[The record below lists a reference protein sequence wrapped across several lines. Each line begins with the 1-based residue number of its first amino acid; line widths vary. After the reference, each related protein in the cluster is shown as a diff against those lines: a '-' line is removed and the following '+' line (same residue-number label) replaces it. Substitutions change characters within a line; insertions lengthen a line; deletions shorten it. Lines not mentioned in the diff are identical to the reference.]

1 MFRSVILINEK
12 YKENETK
19 QRWNQCLKSK
29 MNANQENDKFTK
41 FMFSAPLGT
50 ASMTIARF
58 SATIQWNQRGGIAHD
73 SMVV

>member
-1 MFRSVILINEK
+1 
-12 YKENETK
+12 
-19 QRWNQCLKSK
+19 

-58 SATIQWNQRGGIAHD
+58 SATIQWNQRGGI
-73 SMVV
+73 